1 MLATLVALTLVAA
14 PAAPDDKEKELSDAA
29 KKELKALEGKWNA
42 TKLTIDGTD
51 VPPPEDDNKTIEI
64 KGRKFLL
71 GGKEIFHVA
80 AIDPST
86 DPKLIDFKGLADM
99 GELRKDNTY
108 EAIYKIEKDTLTLVI
123 YFGEGQKR
131 PGKFESGKD
140 SKVAVAVFERE
151 KK

>member
-1 MLATLVALTLVAA
+1 MFATLVALALVA
-14 PAAPDDKEKELSDAA
+14 PAAPDDKEKELSEVA
-29 KKELKALEGKWNA
+29 KKELKALEGKWTA
-42 TKLTIDGTD
+42 TKMTIDGND
-51 VPPPEDDNKTIEI
+51 VPPPDDDNKTIEI

-99 GELRKDNTY
+99 GDLRKDNVY
-108 EAIYKIEKDTLTLVI
+108 EAIYKIEKDTFTLVL

-131 PGKFESGKD
+131 PDKFEAGKG
-140 SKVAVAVFERE
+140 SKVALVTFERE